1 MITING
7 AGGAQANPILQGL
20 GIQLVSASSSMDIAN
35 VVDAFIDGA
44 TAFPGTT
51 TVKSALTPV
60 ATVLTA
66 GAAGTYNDTTK
77 QWTISATAGLS
88 AGDAIY
94 LSHGSITDGIY
105 RVATVV
111 DGTDITI
118 TGNPLDGSGNQS
130 NVAYQVAW
138 SWANAT
144 SAAPIASSPAG
155 TQNFFK
161 FDADDGANN
170 TQVEDSFWVADA
182 PANADLIE
190 IEGVDHS
197 GQSVGDNIL
206 TLDLLRSWAN
216 NGGVAFAEMANHSV
230 QTVNNFTW
238 TSGGGTG
245 EVSLATALA
254 GLTAAA
260 GDGAKYGRLILKAAA
275 GSAHTVAIDIDVTV
289 DTSGPSLTLSAF
301 AI

>member
-44 TAFPGTT
+44 TGFPGTT
-51 TVKSALTPV
+51 TVKSALTPA

-66 GAAGTYNDTTK
+66 GAAGSYNDTSK
-77 QWTISATAGLS
+77 QWTLSSTTGLS

-94 LSHGSITDGIY
+94 LSHGSITDGVYQI
-105 RVATVV
+105 ASVV

-118 TGNPLDGSGNQS
+118 AGNPLDGSGNQS

-138 SWANAT
+138 SWVNAT
-144 SAAPIASSPAG
+144 SAAPISSSAAG

-161 FDADDGANN
+161 FDADDGVNN

-190 IEGVDHS
+190 IEGVDHT
-197 GQSVGDNIL
+197 GQTVGDNLL
-206 TLDLLRSWAN
+206 TLDILRSWAN
-216 NGGVAFAEMANHSV
+216 NGGVAFVEMANHSV

-289 DTSGPSLTLSAF
+289 DTSGPSLTLTAF
-301 AI
+301 AA